1 MGTLVTIAQFLLSL
15 SLLIILHECGHFF
28 PAKWFK
34 TRVEKFYLF
43 FDPWF
48 SLFKVKRGDTEY
60 GIGWLPLG
68 GYVKISGMIDESFDK
83 EQMDGP
89 AQPWEFRSK
98 PAWQRL
104 IIMLGGVTVNFIL
117 GFFISIL
124 ILFKWGT
131 TFIPSSEITDGIFP
145 DSIGMEMGLQKGD
158 NVIALGDKPFDKF
171 NSALLRKEIVING
184 LEKITVERDGQ
195 EIDLSID
202 EKYIDIL
209 SRQSNKNINI
219 FDARTPYLVSGL
231 VKDSKAKEI
240 GIEVDDHLVSFNG
253 EQTRFFDEFADL
265 VKGHK
270 GGDVNVGLV
279 RAGDTLNLSGS
290 LAADETF
297 GAYLYPLPK
306 FFKTDTI
313 NYTLGEAIPAGI
325 NFGWSFLTDQLKAF
339 GQMFAGKIKAKESLG
354 SVISIG
360 KEFGTV
366 WNWKRFWTMTAFLSI
381 LLAFLN
387 LLPIPGLDGGYV
399 VFLLFEVIT
408 GIKPSDKV
416 IEKATMVGFAL
427 LLTLM
432 AVALW
437 LDVSRL
443 F

>member
-15 SLLIILHECGHFF
+15 SFLIVLHECGHFF

-48 SLFKVKRGDTEY
+48 SLFKIKRGETEY

-83 EQMDGP
+83 DQLVGP
-89 AQPWEFRSK
+89 PQPWEFRSK
-98 PAWQRL
+98 KAWQRL

-117 GFFISIL
+117 GFTISIL

-131 TFIPSSEITDGIFP
+131 TYIPNSEIINGIFP
-145 DSIGMEMGLQKGD
+145 DSIGMELGLEKGD
-158 NVIALGDKPFDKF
+158 KIIALGDQPFDKF
-171 NSALLRKEIVING
+171 NPAFLRKEVVING
-184 LEKITVERDGQ
+184 LDRMTVERNGNQ
-195 EIDLSID
+195 VELKID

-209 SRQSNKNINI
+209 SRQSNKDLSV
-219 FDARTPYLVSGL
+219 FEARTPYLVSGL
-231 VKDSKAKEI
+231 IEDSKAESL
-240 GIEVDDHLVSFNG
+240 GIKKDDQLISFNG
-253 EQTRFFDEFADL
+253 TSTRFFDEFADL
-265 VKGHK
+265 VRAHP
-270 GGDVNVGLV
+270 GGNINIGLIRENDTTSVN
-279 RAGDTLNLSGS
+279 GS
-290 LAADETF
+290 LASDEQL
-297 GAYLYPLPK
+297 GAYLYPPTK
-306 FFKTDTI
+306 FFKTETI
-313 NYTLGEAIPAGI
+313 NYTFGEAVPAGI

-339 GQMFAGKIKAKESLG
+339 GQMFNGKINPKESLG

-387 LLPIPGLDGGYV
+387 LMPIPGLDGGYV

-416 IEKATMVGFAL
+416 VEKATMVGFVL
-427 LLTLM
+427 LVTLM
-432 AVALW
+432 VGALW
-437 LDVSRL
+437 LDISRL